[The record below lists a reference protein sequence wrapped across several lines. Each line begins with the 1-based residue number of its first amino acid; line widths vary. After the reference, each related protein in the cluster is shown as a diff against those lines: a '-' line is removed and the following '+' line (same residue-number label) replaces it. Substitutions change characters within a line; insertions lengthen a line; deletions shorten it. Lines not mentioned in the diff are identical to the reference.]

1 MIEYYLAP
9 ISFIAA
15 FIFSLGG
22 VGAAIILIPILIS
35 FGIPIGIAK
44 PVGLFYNT
52 ISLTGASISNIR
64 NKRLDFKVGIPL
76 IIFSFLFA
84 IAGAWI
90 SQFIPKKIILIL
102 FIGFLIFSGC
112 MFLFYKKNVQN
123 SYRED
128 KPYVALSAIGA
139 FAGLLS
145 GMLGIGGGGIISPLM
160 LMLGFNPKKIA
171 TITAFVVPFSSFSG
185 FLTYWAMGNIN
196 WKLLVIASVA
206 GIAGATLGTMF
217 MHKRLNPKTVKKI
230 LAVILLLMAIKLSW
244 PIISPL
250 FQLNS

>member
-22 VGAAIILIPILIS
+22 VGAAIILIPVLIS
-35 FGIPIGIAK
+35 FGIPIGVAK

-52 ISLTGASISNIR
+52 VSLTGASISNIK
-64 NKRLDFKVGIPL
+64 NKRLDFKVGIPI

-102 FIGFLIFSGC
+102 FIGFLLFSGI
-112 MFLFYKKNVQN
+112 MFLFHKKKGQD

-128 KPYVALSAIGA
+128 KPYVALSSVGA

-160 LMLGFNPKKIA
+160 LMLGFNPKKTTA
-171 TITAFVVPFSSFSG
+171 ITAFVVPFSSFSG

-217 MHKRLNPKTVKKI
+217 MHKKLNPKTVKKI

-244 PIISPL
+244 PMISS
-250 FQLNS
+250 FIH